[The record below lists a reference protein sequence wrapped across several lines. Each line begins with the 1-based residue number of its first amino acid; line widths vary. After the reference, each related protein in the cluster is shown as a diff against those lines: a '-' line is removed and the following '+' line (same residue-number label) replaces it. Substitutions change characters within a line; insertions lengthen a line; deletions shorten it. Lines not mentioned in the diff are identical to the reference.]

1 MRTIKFRVWH
11 VNNKM
16 IYIDETCYLILY
28 GGEKSI
34 QWGLYSHKDGYRL
47 VTGGSKAILNIPG
60 YLMQYTNLKDQ
71 TGKEIYEK
79 DIAKMQVE
87 YGGENFY
94 LNGWHIG
101 EVRIIASMGVCI
113 YNPYFKNN
121 NGEDYR
127 QKGYWKLRAHRTK
140 IIGNIYEH
148 NHLINGQ

>member
-1 MRTIKFRVWH
+1 MKPNKFR
-11 VNNKM
+11 
-16 IYIDETCYLILY
+16 
-28 GGEKSI
+28 
-34 QWGLYSHKDGYRL
+34 LYSDSLKVMYSPDNQIGNL
-47 VTGGSKAILNIPG
+47 WSIPESPNGILRVRDDEI
-60 YLMQYTNLKDQ
+60 LMQYIGLKDKN
-71 TGKEIYEK
+71 GKDIYEG
-79 DIAKMQVE
+79 DIAKMEVE
-87 YGGENFY
+87 YWGENFY

-127 QKGYWKLRAHRTK
+127 QKGYWKLRGYRTE